1 MAQQISVDIVINGTS
16 ITPFSQLSIR
26 QLYNDHHY
34 FELHFNHDVI
44 ETFGAVTFDKG
55 KAYLGKPITINF
67 NKLDK
72 SASDVSF
79 KGIVTDI
86 RFANHL
92 STLGDIIFSGYSPT
106 ILLEGG
112 ETNNSFLDAALT
124 KVVKDITGTVA
135 SNDLSVKINPTKK
148 SNIPYITQYRES
160 NFAFIRRLAAEY
172 GEDFFYDG
180 NDLYFGKPT
189 GGTTVKLQYP
199 NDITD
204 LNIRAHVAPVSFKQ
218 TSYLSKEAK
227 PVFKPSKAQQVA
239 GLDALGQHA
248 LTVSDQLFKSEMHVL
263 TRRKFKD
270 EKELEEAVKI
280 DKSVRSADLVVLQG
294 VSDSPE
300 LKLGATLQVTAREAD
315 YGKYTVTSITHRT
328 DGSGNYQNE
337 FEAIPSSVTVMP
349 NPYFKK
355 PVAEPQIAVVTDN
368 TDPDN
373 LGKIKV
379 KLLWQEDNQTT
390 PFIRVLTPHGGTYTD
405 GKKTRGNFFTPEVDD
420 FVIVGFTQNDPDR
433 PFVMGSLQNGKAI
446 DSAPN
451 KDNSIKSISTRSGNV
466 ITFTDKENAKEQ
478 EINIQTDPTNYISI
492 HLKNSD
498 GTIKIFSS
506 KAIEVNS
513 GETIV
518 VKAAKSIEM
527 QGDKTVTVKSEKI
540 SIEAT
545 DSITLKAN
553 SKIDISAADV
563 KIEASNSFTAKATT
577 SVKIEGMQTEVAGSM
592 STKIKGAML
601 DLEGSAMAN
610 LKAALVKIN

>member
-1 MAQQISVDIVINGTS
+1 VAQQISVDIVINGTN
-16 ITPFSQLSIR
+16 ITPFSHLSIR

-34 FELHFNHDVI
+34 FELQFNHDVI

-55 KAYLGKPITINF
+55 KAFLGKSISISF
-67 NKLDK
+67 NTLDK
-72 SASDVSF
+72 SGSDVSF

-112 ETNNSFLDAALT
+112 ETNMSFLDAGLS
-124 KVVKDITGTVA
+124 KVVKDITSTVA
-135 SNDLSVKINPTKK
+135 SNDLSVKVNPTKK

-180 NDLYFGKPT
+180 NDLYFGKPS

-199 NDITD
+199 TDITD
-204 LNIRAHVAPVSFKQ
+204 LNIRAHVAPVAFKQ
-218 TSYLSKEAK
+218 GSYLSKEAK
-227 PVFKPSKAQQVA
+227 PITKPSKAAQVA
-239 GLDALGQHA
+239 GLDGLGQHA
-248 LTVSDQLFKSEMHVL
+248 LSVSDQLFKTEMNFL

-280 DKSVRSADLVVLQG
+280 DKSIRSADLVILQG
-294 VSDSPE
+294 ISDSPA
-300 LKLGATLQVTAREAD
+300 LKLGATVQITAKEAD

-337 FEAIPSSVTVMP
+337 FEAIPSTVTIMP

-368 TDPDN
+368 TDPDK

-390 PFIRVLTPHGGTYTD
+390 PFIRVMTPHGGTYGD
-405 GKKTRGNFFTPEVDD
+405 GKKTRGSFFTPEVDD
-420 FVIVGFTQNDPDR
+420 YVIVGFTQNDPDR

-451 KDNSIKSISTRSGNV
+451 TDNTIKSISTRSGNI
-466 ITFTDKENAKEQ
+466 ITFSDKKDEES
-478 EINIQTDPTNYISI
+478 INIQTDPANYIEI
-492 HLKNSD
+492 KLAKTD
-498 GTIKIFSS
+498 GTIKIFAN

-513 GETIV
+513 GETI
-518 VKAAKSIEM
+518 KINAAKSIDM
-527 QGDKTVTVKSEKI
+527 QGDQTVTIKSKDIAIEASNSIKMKANA
-540 SIEAT
+540 SIE
-545 DSITLKAN
+545 
-553 SKIDISAADV
+553 ISATDV
-563 KIEASNSFTAKATT
+563 KIEASNGFSAKANATAKIE
-577 SVKIEGMQTEVAGSM
+577 SVQTEVSGSA
-592 STKIKGAML
+592 SAKIKGAML